1 VLKTSAKVLRLNTNA
16 KYWKGATKA
25 SNQDS
30 THDPYRL
37 QPQFISRVYFFD
49 LDLEFTR
56 VQTMIVIAM

>member
-1 VLKTSAKVLRLNTNA
+1 MLNTNA